1 MGPKSRKLKSNS
13 GEKDFLCQVFLLEDS
28 NKIQNHFWA
37 DSVGILNG
45 KKYCHQIICNEI
57 KYSHNSPQLYIVNM
71 IQLRIL
77 KILKPFSGTK
87 FLVGL
92 NIIQQ

>member
-1 MGPKSRKLKSNS
+1 MADFEYFLEVFAFVKGKCIKKVLHAIPPK
-13 GEKDFLCQVFLLEDS
+13 
-28 NKIQNHFWA
+28 
-37 DSVGILNG
+37 
-45 KKYCHQIICNEI
+45 
-57 KYSHNSPQLYIVNM
+57 
-71 IQLRIL
+71 LRIL